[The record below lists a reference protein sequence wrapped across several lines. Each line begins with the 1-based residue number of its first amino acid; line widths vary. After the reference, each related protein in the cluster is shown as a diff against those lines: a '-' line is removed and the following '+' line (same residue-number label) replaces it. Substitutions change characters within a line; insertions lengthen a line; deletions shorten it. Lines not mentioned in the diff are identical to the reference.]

1 MKVEVFKTNVTDELT
16 ALSIVAHIEMIFDD
30 CAANFDLDDCDNILR
45 VVSHKS
51 PIDVMALV
59 QLLKRFGF
67 EAEVLSDD
75 VPEAQQ
81 FS

>member
-1 MKVEVFKTNVTDELT
+1 
-16 ALSIVAHIEMIFDD
+16 MIFDD
-30 CAANFDLDDCDNILR
+30 CAANFDLDDCDKILR
-45 VVSHKS
+45 VVSRKS